1 MKVRFWTVQKLDI
14 VTVLL
19 QQGFYQPAFA
29 YSDYVEANE
38 KLSDLYGFML
48 NSYNRVNSTGYPG
61 LIFTFLESDD
71 AGNIYDFKNYEMFQ
85 QFIRSHS
92 SAIESLWKNLASKNT
107 VVMCIEREIGNEN
120 LLLID
125 INDFQYMMPPVLQ
138 VPPYSEGFYDF
149 LVQNLSIGNQVK
161 SVYPS
166 GVLQA
171 HIPNIRAEEV
181 IGLYPMFDLS

>member
-1 MKVRFWTVQKLDI
+1 MKVLFWTVQKLDV

-29 YSDYVEANE
+29 YSDYVGENE

-48 NSYNRVNSTGYPG
+48 NAYNRVNNTEYPG
-61 LIFTFLESDD
+61 LIFTFLEGGED
-71 AGNIYDFKNYEMFQ
+71 GYVYDFKSYELFRD
-85 QFIRSHS
+85 FIRKHS
-92 SAIESLWKNLASKNT
+92 LPIKSLWKNLASKNT
-107 VVMCIEREIGNEN
+107 VVMCIEREVSDKN

-138 VPPYSEGFYDF
+138 VPPYSEGFYNF
-149 LVQNLSIGNQVK
+149 LVQNIAVGNKVQ
-161 SVYPS
+161 SVNPS

-171 HIPNIRAEEV
+171 HIPYIKAEEV
-181 IGLYPMFDLS
+181 VGLYPMFEL